1 MTERFI
7 ADALGQRQ
15 PALAVLWLGE
25 PDHIQHNT
33 VLGSPEHLAVL
44 READRHA
51 GMAIA
56 AVERRRAAGDD
67 VLLIVGSDHGHET
80 VSGVVDIEAELIAAG
95 LKSATGPNDV
105 IAVSSGTSSL
115 IYLHPDAEA
124 RRDRLGDFLASQPWA
139 GQRDRHGGPRPHR
152 PGAAQR
158 PRLRGVAQGR
168 CIGERIRRPGPVA
181 GGQAALG
188 QAGPAR
194 AAASTA
200 GSASSSSHPCC

>member
-1 MTERFI
+1 MRTIRTATATSITAPARSRPAASPLDPLNIALDTAGDRAMTERFI

-33 VLGSPEHLAVL
+33 TLGSPEHLAVL

-95 LKSATGPNDV
+95 LKSGRRPERRHRRVQRHVEPDLSASRRRSAPRPSRRLPG
-105 IAVSSGTSSL
+105 IAAMGR
-115 IYLHPDAEA
+115 P
-124 RRDRLGDFLASQPWA
+124 
-139 GQRDRHGGPRPHR
+139 RDRHG
-152 PGAAQR
+152 
-158 PRLRGVAQGR
+158 
-168 CIGERIRRPGPVA
+168 
-181 GGQAALG
+181 
-188 QAGPAR
+188 
-194 AAASTA
+194 
-200 GSASSSSHPCC
+200 